1 MKQIFSL
8 AMLLLVCAAC
18 VTQKEN
24 IPAWLA
30 APQKEYPQGE
40 YLVSLGEGD
49 TRRAAENSAAAGLS
63 RIFQSQI
70 NSSESLSE
78 TTTESRGTESTFGQ
92 VSELRSDVRIGSD
105 QTLLNVQFGESFTD
119 PHGRVHVAALIPRA
133 ETAEIYRNKISEIN
147 RRITFLVQR
156 SDAAPDPI
164 KRYAFR
170 RAASRKAHENDL
182 LLEQLRIIHPQACAA
197 VALNYDP
204 QTLYTATA
212 GDGRNITFTV
222 KMENSI
228 VRNALVKMLAAMG
241 FSENAADPMLEF
253 SGTTSFER
261 MDMKREGL
269 IFVRWNVNIEMQAH
283 FDNPSL
289 SLKKTSR
296 EGHISFEEARA
307 RAERAAA
314 AEIDTRLRQELEQ
327 YFDRLAAAEK

>member
-1 MKQIFSL
+1 
-8 AMLLLVCAAC
+8 
-18 VTQKEN
+18 
-24 IPAWLA
+24 
-30 APQKEYPQGE
+30 
-40 YLVSLGEGD
+40 
-49 TRRAAENSAAAGLS
+49 
-63 RIFQSQI
+63 
-70 NSSESLSE
+70 
-78 TTTESRGTESTFGQ
+78 
-92 VSELRSDVRIGSD
+92 
-105 QTLLNVQFGESFTD
+105 
-119 PHGRVHVAALIPRA
+119 
-133 ETAEIYRNKISEIN
+133 
-147 RRITFLVQR
+147 
-156 SDAAPDPI
+156 
-164 KRYAFR
+164 
-170 RAASRKAHENDL
+170 
-182 LLEQLRIIHPQACAA
+182 
-197 VALNYDP
+197 
-204 QTLYTATA
+204 
-212 GDGRNITFTV
+212 
-222 KMENSI
+222 MENSI

>member
-8 AMLLLVCAAC
+8 VMLLLVCAAC
-18 VTQKEN
+18 ATRKED
-24 IPAWLA
+24 IPVWLA
-30 APQKEYPQGE
+30 APQKEYPQE
-40 YLVSLGEGD
+40 QYLVSLGEGD
-49 TRRAAENSAAAGLS
+49 TRRAAENSAAAGLA

-105 QTLLNVQFGESFTD
+105 QTLLNVQFGDSFTD
-119 PHGRVHVAALIPRA
+119 SHGRVHVAALIPRA
-133 ETAEIYRNKISEIN
+133 ETAEIYRNKISEIS
-147 RRITFLVQR
+147 RSITFFVQQ

-182 LLEQLRIIHPQACAA
+182 LLAQLRIIHPQAYAA

-204 QTLYTATA
+204 QSLYAA
-212 GDGRNITFTV
+212 AAEDGRNITFTV

-228 VRNALVKMLAAMG
+228 VRNALVKMLAATG
-241 FSENAADPMLEF
+241 FSENTADPMLEF
-253 SGTTSFER
+253 SGTASFEN
-261 MDMKREGL
+261 MDLKREGL
-269 IFVRWNVNIEMQAH
+269 VFVRWSLNIEMQAR

-289 SLKKTSR
+289 FLKKTSR

-314 AEIDTRLRQELEQ
+314 AEIGTRLRQELEQ
-327 YFDRLAAAEK
+327 YFDRLAAEEK